1 MYPESCHTSNIL
13 FYWAIK
19 FSILRF
25 LDSKDVEEDYKSQN
39 KMVGACVILN
49 LRTQVSEGNGSH
61 FVGNNLKLW
70 KYGNGKSCLLSSGN

>member
-49 LRTQVSEGNGSH
+49 LRT
-61 FVGNNLKLW
+61 
-70 KYGNGKSCLLSSGN
+70 